1 MGDSAERFG
10 ISEFTTWPWS
20 FERDVERFPAH
31 GIGAIEVCE
40 FKLDR
45 NDYSPQLRSIET
57 VGLTVSSV
65 QSTVHSL
72 FPDSLAPQPIAPED
86 RVRHIKDAIARIA
99 PHVPRQTPFVI
110 ITGRRA
116 RREYADGVRG
126 VPNGI
131 SPILRDFAAQ
141 HGMRL
146 AYEPLNPVLF
156 NTDTALWG
164 LDQALELVQRIGHPA
179 LGICLDTW
187 NIFQTPDLHEVIRR
201 CEDRIFVVQVSDWH
215 RPRSGADRISLGE
228 GEIDNAAIVRTI
240 RETGYTGPYVLE
252 IFSGESL
259 PDSIWR
265 ADLDAVLQKNIDAL
279 HASGKRAQRR
289 LRGTH

>member
-1 MGDSAERFG
+1 MRNGAGRFG

-31 GIGAIEVCE
+31 GIDAIEVCE

-45 NDYSPQLRSIET
+45 NDYAPQLRSIEAA
-57 VGLTVSSV
+57 GLTVSSV

-72 FPDSLAPQPIAPED
+72 FPDSLAPQPTAPED
-86 RVRHIKDAIARIA
+86 RVRHIKDAIERIS
-99 PHVPRQTPFVI
+99 PHVAQQTPFVM
-110 ITGRRA
+110 ITGAAPGGNTEMVYERCLQHLPELA
-116 RREYADGVRG
+116 E
-126 VPNGI
+126 
-131 SPILRDFAAQ
+131 FAARQ
-141 HGMRL
+141 DMRL

-164 LDQALELVQRIGHPA
+164 LDQALELIQTIDHPA

-187 NIFQTPDLHEVIRR
+187 NVFQTPDLHDVIRR

-215 RPRSGADRISLGE
+215 RPRSGADRIGLGR
-228 GEIDNAAIVRTI
+228 GEIDNAAIIRSV
-240 RETGYTGPYVLE
+240 RETGYGGPYVLE

-265 ADLDAVLQKNIDAL
+265 ADLDTVLQENVDAFSRIWQESE
-279 HASGKRAQRR
+279 AGVRV
-289 LRGTH
+289 TH